1 MGIYPL
7 HGKNQGQRLGL
18 WMIEETLMENNPWS
32 SLPDDNA
39 QAVVVKRRSIQQ
51 QQDGKDAAKS
61 EKDGGT

>member
-1 MGIYPL
+1 
-7 HGKNQGQRLGL
+7 
-18 WMIEETLMENNPWS
+18 MIEETLMENNPWS